1 MRGAIALRLF
11 SLWTKLYNIT
21 NMLIYGLGV

>member
-1 MRGAIALRLF
+1 MRGAIVLHLF
-11 SLWTKLYNIT
+11 PLWTKLYNIT